1 MPRGARDSSPSFKPL
16 LATRIVGGPSYGATV
31 GDVVDD
37 LPTTMRFGTLGAI
50 FVLLIGGVGTVG
62 ASLLAAEAFKE
73 VDRLVSP
80 PPPQPR
86 CAHVASPGLLF
97 VRSDVV
103 LLTTRAFVATARSG
117 SPPPAPPSPPA
128 PPGPVNAPLLPNAP
142 QPHSSTPRAL
152 TRQCPRSLARSRHFR
167 GHHLRHQTRR
177 GR

>member
-73 VDRLVSP
+73 VARLTSP
-80 PPPQPR
+80 PPPFP
-86 CAHVASPGLLF
+86 
-97 VRSDVV
+97 
-103 LLTTRAFVATARSG
+103 
-117 SPPPAPPSPPA
+117 SPPPTPPSPPE
-128 PPGPVNAPLLPNAP
+128 PPGPVNALLLPNAP
-142 QPHSSTPRAL
+142 QP
-152 TRQCPRSLARSRHFR
+152 CN
-167 GHHLRHQTRR
+167 
-177 GR
+177 